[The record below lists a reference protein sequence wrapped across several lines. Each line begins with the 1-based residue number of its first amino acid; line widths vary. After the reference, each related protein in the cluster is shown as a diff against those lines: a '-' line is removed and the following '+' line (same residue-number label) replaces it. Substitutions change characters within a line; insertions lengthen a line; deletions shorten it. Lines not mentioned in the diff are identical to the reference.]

1 MLSRSAAQADS
12 ARRRRG
18 SNVEFEYI
26 IAGMAVAVVVVL
38 LVAAFWMN
46 DIPRHS
52 QMPKQPNGTHARQ
65 EAGTIGRLARYCL
78 SMNLSELGSRRHT
91 SPRPW
96 MP

>member
-1 MLSRSAAQADS
+1 
-12 ARRRRG
+12 
-18 SNVEFEYI
+18 VEFEYI

-38 LVAAFWMN
+38 LVAAFWMK
-46 DIPRHS
+46 RY
-52 QMPKQPNGTHARQ
+52 PKTLPHAQAAQRHARQ
-65 EAGTIGRLARYCL
+65 EAGTIGRLARHCL